1 MKAGRNLLAAL
12 VIAVAVFSALPAR
25 AAVAPSADSPLIQEA
40 REAAATSL
48 RSGRLQTELPA
59 DKEYKPPVRFS
70 LPFLSPE
77 VIRIVFW
84 AAVVIITII
93 ILKSVGDNLWS
104 SSRSRRLE
112 GADEADS
119 APAVATRLEQAQVE
133 ADELARHGSFA
144 EAMHVLLLR
153 SVNELRRRLGVSI
166 AVSLTSREILY
177 RVALSPAER
186 SHLADIIAS
195 VEISYFGPHQ
205 PDEEDYLRCRRDF
218 EALSQALRREN
229 GR

>member
-1 MKAGRNLLAAL
+1 
-12 VIAVAVFSALPAR
+12 
-25 AAVAPSADSPLIQEA
+25 
-40 REAAATSL
+40 
-48 RSGRLQTELPA
+48 
-59 DKEYKPPVRFS
+59 
-70 LPFLSPE
+70 
-77 VIRIVFW
+77 
-84 AAVVIITII
+84 
-93 ILKSVGDNLWS
+93 
-104 SSRSRRLE
+104 
-112 GADEADS
+112 
-119 APAVATRLEQAQVE
+119 
-133 ADELARHGSFA
+133 
-144 EAMHVLLLR
+144 MHVLLLR